1 MNKRIILPFSKQTKL
16 RDMFG
21 TSHNT
26 VRRAL
31 KFETR
36 SKFADRI
43 RAAAI
48 NEFGGT
54 IYETSAGIN
63 LQKR

>member
-1 MNKRIILPFSKQTKL
+1 MNKRIILPFSNQTKL

-31 KFETR
+31 KFETNT
-36 SKFADRI
+36 KLAKKIRI
-43 RAAAI
+43 AAI
-48 NEFGGT
+48 ENYGGKV
-54 IYETSAGIN
+54 YSE
-63 LQKR
+63 K